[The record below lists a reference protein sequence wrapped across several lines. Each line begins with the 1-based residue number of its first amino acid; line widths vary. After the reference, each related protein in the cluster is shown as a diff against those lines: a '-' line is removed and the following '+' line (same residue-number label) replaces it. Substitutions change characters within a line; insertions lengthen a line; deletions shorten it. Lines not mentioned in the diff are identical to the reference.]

1 MKNENKMGFMN
12 IQLFGEDS
20 TDATTSNT
28 TGTETQIDYESEYKK
43 VLAERDSYKA
53 EAEKQKGL
61 KDKYASENADY
72 KKKEL
77 DKMTDDEKKA
87 KELQDL
93 IDSKNKM
100 EAEIKQMKLE
110 KDLLANGFTAE
121 ESAKLI
127 NSNFSVKDIAEIIK
141 EKVDLAV
148 KSAKAEGIKDSTPSS
163 PMGNGTTTD
172 PNQKSE
178 FAKFQA
184 QQEKNK
190 TQGKVEF

>member
-127 NSNFSVKDIAEIIK
+127 KSNFSVKDIAEIIK
-141 EKVDLAV
+141 DKVDLAV
-148 KSAKAEGIKDSTPSS
+148 KSAKAEMIKGTTPSAQ
-163 PMGNGTTTD
+163 MGNGTTNNAQEKTGF
-172 PNQKSE
+172 Q
-178 FAKFQA
+178 KFQES
-184 QQEKNK
+184 QKQK
-190 TQGKVEF
+190 TNRVEI